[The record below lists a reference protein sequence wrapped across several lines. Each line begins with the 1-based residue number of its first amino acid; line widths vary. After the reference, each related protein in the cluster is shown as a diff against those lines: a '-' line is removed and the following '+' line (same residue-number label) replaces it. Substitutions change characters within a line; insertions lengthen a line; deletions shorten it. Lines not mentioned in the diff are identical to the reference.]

1 VAAAASPASLRHA
14 AGRVEAAGRQLAPS
28 LDRVTA
34 ELVPTVWLGPGAT
47 RLAADVGNG
56 RGRLVAAHAA
66 LVAAAA
72 AMRAAADRIDADVAA
87 SSER

>member
-1 VAAAASPASLRHA
+1 M
-14 AGRVEAAGRQLAPS
+14 
-28 LDRVTA
+28 
-34 ELVPTVWLGPGAT
+34 VWLGPGAT
-47 RLAADVGNG
+47 RLAADLGNG